1 MDTYMGYLFEDAEG
15 NELEFRKY
23 GIGDQ
28 YGTVNIYYNGEE
40 VNMFT
45 DYSIGVDFD
54 KFKESC
60 DGTVEEDYYEF
71 VGYDERLFMG
81 AEADTDYGV
90 FELRKYPEGNV
101 VNIYQDGREIDVFTS
116 YEIKGDFDKF
126 EKSCKESVDEI
137 IHDYSR

>member
-1 MDTYMGYLFEDAEG
+1 MDTYMGYLFEDSEG
-15 NELEFRKY
+15 YELEFRKY
-23 GIGDQ
+23 SLNAGD
-28 YGTVNIYYNGEE
+28 GTVNVYYNGENGD
-40 VNMFT
+40 VFT

-60 DGTVEEDYYEF
+60 DDTVEEDYPEF
-71 VGYDERLFMG
+71 VGYDERLFMC

-90 FELRKYPEGNV
+90 FMFRKYPEGNV

-126 EKSCKESVDEI
+126 EASCQEYVVEAI
-137 IHDYSR
+137 NEYSR